1 MHLHIPLAIADVK
14 LEKVDTSTTKGIVIT
29 VSSTLKG
36 ASCQRCGKT
45 IDRFYGVG
53 KEITLRHY
61 RYLKALF
68 GLK

>member
-1 MHLHIPLAIADVK
+1 V
-14 LEKVDTSTTKGIVIT
+14 ESSTTKGFVLT

-36 ASCQRCGKT
+36 ATCQQCGKV
-45 IDRFYGVG
+45 IDRFYGYG

-61 RYLKALF
+61 RYLKRLF

>member
-1 MHLHIPLAIADVK
+1 MHLQIPLAIADVK
-14 LEKVDTSTTKGIVIT
+14 LEKVDTLTPKEIVIT

-36 ASCQRCGKT
+36 VTCQQCGKT

-61 RYLKALF
+61 RYLKHLF
-68 GLK
+68 GLE